1 MDIHHT
7 PVLAREIVN
16 FIGATSDNVK
26 VIDATVGEGGHS
38 ALFLER
44 GWTVFAVDRDRDM
57 LAAARERLKAFS
69 RVSFA
74 LCTYDGIHDVL
85 PAEWIGTTDAMLFDL
100 GVSMYH
106 FRTAVRGFSFREDGP
121 LDMRLSQD
129 GKTARDVVNGYS
141 EDELARIIRDF
152 GEVPY
157 ASRIASAIIEARRT
171 RGIST
176 TAELEAVVFHATPKK
191 FRYGRIHPAT
201 RVFQAI
207 RIEVNDELTILSAAM
222 TNALPVLAPGG
233 ILAVISYHSLEDRI
247 VKRFM
252 NENDARHGTGTVAVL
267 TRHVVTA
274 SKEET
279 DVNPAARSAKLRV
292 ARKTGTE
299 INGDQARG

>member
-1 MDIHHT
+1 MEIHHT

-44 GWTVFAVDRDRDM
+44 GWTVFAVDRDEDM
-57 LAAARERLKAFS
+57 VAKARERLKAFS

-74 LCTYDGIHDVL
+74 LCTYDGIYDVL
-85 PAEWIGTTDAMLFDL
+85 PEEWIGTTDALLFDL

-106 FRTAVRGFSFREDGP
+106 FRTAQRGFSFREDGP
-121 LDMRLSQD
+121 LDMRLSRT
-129 GKTARDVVNGYS
+129 GKTAHDVVNGYT
-141 EDELARIIRDF
+141 EDELARVIRDF

-157 ASRIASAIIEARRT
+157 AGRIAQAIVTARRT
-171 RGIST
+171 REIGT

-191 FRYGRIHPAT
+191 LRFGRIHPAT

-207 RIEVNDELTILSAAM
+207 RIEVNDELMILSNAL
-222 TNALPVLAPGG
+222 TNAFRVLAPEGV
-233 ILAVISYHSLEDRI
+233 LAVISYHSLEDRI

-252 NENDARHGTGTVAVL
+252 NENDTRHGTGRLTVL

-274 SKEET
+274 QAEET
-279 DVNPAARSAKLRV
+279 ATNPAARSAKLRV
-292 ARKTGTE
+292 ARMCPVK
-299 INGDQARG
+299 